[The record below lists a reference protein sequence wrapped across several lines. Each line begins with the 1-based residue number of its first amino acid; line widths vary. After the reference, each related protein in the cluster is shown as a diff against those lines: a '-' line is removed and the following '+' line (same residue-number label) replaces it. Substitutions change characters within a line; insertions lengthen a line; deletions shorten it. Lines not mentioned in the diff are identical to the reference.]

1 MSIDYK
7 SISDEILEKRN
18 NYIRKRKAIIRKVTA
33 LVLPLVLAVGTIFVL
48 DARNLMSNQPSL
60 NDASVN
66 VENGNLRATVE
77 ITDLEEINQILQLVE
92 LNLQN
97 GAGDY
102 EKASLWQNGFNES
115 AEYLFKV
122 TNSEGSIILVVI
134 TKNYLLTQSGTLIY
148 IPDGEYQKLMQIIE

>member
-1 MSIDYK
+1 
-7 SISDEILEKRN
+7 
-18 NYIRKRKAIIRKVTA
+18 
-33 LVLPLVLAVGTIFVL
+33 
-48 DARNLMSNQPSL
+48 MSNQPSL

-77 ITDLEEINQILQLVE
+77 ITDLAEINQILQLVE

-97 GAGDY
+97 GAGNY

-148 IPDGEYQKLMQIIE
+148 IPDEEYQKLMQIIE